1 MPGAATSIALSGIAS
16 GTKRIE
22 AASHNIANLQT
33 EDFHPLRVRQ
43 SARAEGGS
51 IAEVERAPEPEAVSL
66 AHELIN
72 SELAAVQIKA
82 SARMAETDLEILGSL
97 LDILA

>member
-1 MPGAATSIALSGIAS
+1 MPGAATSIALSGITS

-33 EDFHPLRVRQ
+33 EDFHPVRVRQ
-43 SARAEGGS
+43 SALAEGGS
-51 IAEVERAPEPEAVSL
+51 IAEVERAPEPEPVSL
-66 AHELIN
+66 AHELIE

-82 SARMAETDLEILGSL
+82 SARMAEIDLEVLGSL